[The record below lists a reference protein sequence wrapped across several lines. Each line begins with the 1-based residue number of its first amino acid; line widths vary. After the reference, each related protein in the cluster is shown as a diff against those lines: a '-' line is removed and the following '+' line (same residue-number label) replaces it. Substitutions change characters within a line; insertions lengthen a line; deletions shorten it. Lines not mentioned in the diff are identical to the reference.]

1 MKRVELRF
9 PLCDL
14 FSPFPWLPPVKSS
27 RFNDLTF
34 QRFHVV
40 FASQT
45 QSNPVQP
52 NQAAPPPPGK
62 QIGKETVKFLAIFA
76 HPMRQ
81 LETGRDDFHVVPKGR
96 ARVRTEPAGARAV
109 PARRIVSCTS
119 ARRINC
125 PCTCLTQWL
134 RAGTARAPV
143 AVTRCPIR
151 AGLRVG
157 PRFGLNS
164 CPLCIKNASL
174 GLFEFELF

>member
-45 QSNPVQP
+45 RSNPVQP

-81 LETGRDDFHVVPKGR
+81 LETGR

-109 PARRIVSCTS
+109 
-119 ARRINC
+119 
-125 PCTCLTQWL
+125 
-134 RAGTARAPV
+134 
-143 AVTRCPIR
+143 
-151 AGLRVG
+151 
-157 PRFGLNS
+157 
-164 CPLCIKNASL
+164 
-174 GLFEFELF
+174 